1 MNNFVQPDKTNYKLI
16 NFLKRL
22 LGIKVDKELEE
33 EKQKL
38 LNKTVKY

>member
-1 MNNFVQPDKTNYKLI
+1 MNNFVQPDKINYKLI